1 MDRMTAALVFCTIHE
16 QGSMAGAARVL
27 GMSKAMVS
35 RYLQAMET
43 WTGNRLLHR
52 STRNLSLTTAG
63 ETALLHARELLR
75 IAEDLSQADTTAGNV
90 PSGNIR
96 ISCAQFTA
104 RYLLL
109 PFIQRFLPA
118 YPQTSIDL
126 HISNQAV
133 DLVEERIDLAV
144 RITNDLDPNVIA
156 RPLGQ
161 CVSVLCAS
169 PGYLERAGTPTQLQ
183 QLSQHNCLMYSN
195 FGKSFWHFREAGEP
209 VAVEVRGNLAANE
222 SSLLLDATL
231 AGLGISIQPWQAAAP
246 YLATGCLQQL
256 LPQAQP
262 KQLGIYGI
270 YRSRK
275 HQSSAFQVFM
285 QQLIAEFASDND
297 ATLGS
302 ASDVRADVG

>member
-1 MDRMTAALVFCTIHE
+1 MDRMTAALVFSTIAQ
-16 QGSMAGAARVL
+16 QGSMAGAARAL
-27 GMSKAMVS
+27 GMSSAMVS
-35 RYLQAMET
+35 RYLQAMEN
-43 WTGNRLLHR
+43 WSGNRLLHR
-52 STRNLSLTTAG
+52 STRKLSLTAAG
-63 ETALLHARELLR
+63 ESALIQANALLR
-75 IAEDLSQADTTAGNV
+75 IAEDISQPALEPHSS

-109 PFIQRFLPA
+109 PFIQQFLAEFPR
-118 YPQTSIDL
+118 TSIDL

-144 RITNDLDPNVIA
+144 RITNELDPNVIA

-169 PGYLERAGTPTQLQ
+169 PAYLARAGTPTELQ
-183 QLSQHNCLMYSN
+183 QLSGHNCLIYSN

-209 VAVEVRGNLAANE
+209 VAVEVHGNLSANE

-231 AGLGISIQPWQAAAP
+231 AGVGISIQPQQAAAP
-246 YLATGCLQQL
+246 YLASGLLQQL
-256 LPQAQP
+256 LPQAEP
-262 KQLGIYGI
+262 RQLGIFGI

-275 HQSSAFQVFM
+275 HQSSAFQVFL
-285 QQLIAEFASDND
+285 QQLVADIAARSGD
-297 ATLGS
+297 
-302 ASDVRADVG
+302 

>member
-1 MDRMTAALVFCTIHE
+1 MDRMTAALVFSTIAQ
-16 QGSMAGAARVL
+16 QGSMAGAARAL
-27 GMSKAMVS
+27 GMSSAMVS
-35 RYLQAMET
+35 RYLQAMEN
-43 WTGNRLLHR
+43 WSGNRLLHR
-52 STRNLSLTTAG
+52 STRKLSLTAAG
-63 ETALLHARELLR
+63 ESALIQANALLR
-75 IAEDLSQADTTAGNV
+75 IAEEICQPALDTQSP

-109 PFIQRFLPA
+109 PFIQQFLAEFPR
-118 YPQTSIDL
+118 TSIDL

-144 RITNDLDPNVIA
+144 RITNELDPNVIA

-169 PGYLERAGTPTQLQ
+169 PAYLARAGTPTELQ
-183 QLSQHNCLMYSN
+183 QLSGHNCLIYSN

-209 VAVEVRGNLAANE
+209 VAVEVHGNLSANE

-231 AGLGISIQPWQAAAP
+231 AGVGISIQPQQAAAP
-246 YLATGCLQQL
+246 YLADGLLLPL
-256 LPQAQP
+256 LPQAEP
-262 KQLGIYGI
+262 RQLGIFGI

-275 HQSSAFQVFM
+275 HQSSAFQMFLQRLVAD
-285 QQLIAEFASDND
+285 IAAR
-297 ATLGS
+297 S
-302 ASDVRADVG
+302 AP

>member
-1 MDRMTAALVFCTIHE
+1 MDRMTAALVFSTIAQ
-16 QGSMAGAARVL
+16 QGSMAGAARAL
-27 GMSKAMVS
+27 GMSRAMVS
-35 RYLQAMET
+35 RYLQAMED
-43 WTGNRLLHR
+43 WSGARLLHR
-52 STRNLSLTTAG
+52 STRKLSLTAAG
-63 ETALLHARELLR
+63 ESTFIQANELLR
-75 IAEDLSQADTTAGNV
+75 IAGEISQPALDTQSA

-109 PFIQRFLPA
+109 PFIQQFLAEFPL
-118 YPQTSIDL
+118 TSIDL

-144 RITNDLDPNVIA
+144 RITNELDPNVIA

-169 PGYLERAGTPTQLQ
+169 PAYLARAGTPTELQ
-183 QLSQHNCLMYSN
+183 QLSGHNCLIYSN

-209 VAVEVRGNLAANE
+209 VAVEVHGNLSANE

-231 AGLGISIQPWQAAAP
+231 AGVGISIQPQQAAAP
-246 YLATGCLQQL
+246 YLASGLLQQL
-256 LPQAQP
+256 LPQAEP
-262 KQLGIYGI
+262 RQLGIFGI

-275 HQSSAFQVFM
+275 HQSSAFQMFL
-285 QQLIAEFASDND
+285 QQLVAALAARSV
-297 ATLGS
+297 A
-302 ASDVRADVG
+302 

>member
-1 MDRMTAALVFCTIHE
+1 MDRMTAALVFSTIAQ
-16 QGSMAGAARVL
+16 QGSMAGAARAL
-27 GMSKAMVS
+27 GMSSAMVS
-35 RYLQAMET
+35 RYLQAMEN
-43 WTGNRLLHR
+43 WSGNRLLHR
-52 STRNLSLTTAG
+52 STRKLSLTAAG
-63 ETALLHARELLR
+63 ESALIQANALLR
-75 IAEDLSQADTTAGNV
+75 IAEDISQPALEPHNS

-109 PFIQRFLPA
+109 PFIQQFLAEFPR
-118 YPQTSIDL
+118 TSIDL

-144 RITNDLDPNVIA
+144 RITNELDPNVIA

-169 PGYLERAGTPTQLQ
+169 PAYLARAGTPTELQ
-183 QLSQHNCLMYSN
+183 QLSGHNCLIYSN

-209 VAVEVRGNLAANE
+209 VAVEVHGNLSANE

-231 AGLGISIQPWQAAAP
+231 AGVGISIQPQQAAAP
-246 YLATGCLQQL
+246 YLASGLLQQL
-256 LPQAQP
+256 LPQAEP
-262 KQLGIYGI
+262 KQLGIFGI

-275 HQSSAFQVFM
+275 HQSSAFQVFL
-285 QQLIAEFASDND
+285 QQLVANIAARSGD
-297 ATLGS
+297 
-302 ASDVRADVG
+302 

>member
-1 MDRMTAALVFCTIHE
+1 MDRMTAALVFSTIAQ
-16 QGSMAGAARVL
+16 QGSMAGAARAL
-27 GMSKAMVS
+27 GMSRAMVS
-35 RYLQAMET
+35 RYLHAMEN
-43 WTGNRLLHR
+43 WSGNRLLHR
-52 STRNLSLTTAG
+52 STRKLSLTAAG
-63 ETALLHARELLR
+63 ETALIQANELLR
-75 IAEDLSQADTTAGNV
+75 IAGEISQPALDTQSS

-109 PFIQRFLPA
+109 PFIQQFLAEFPR
-118 YPQTSIDL
+118 TSIDL

-169 PGYLERAGTPTQLQ
+169 PAYLARAGTPTELQ
-183 QLSQHNCLMYSN
+183 QLSGHNCLIYSN

-209 VAVEVRGNLAANE
+209 VAVEVHGNLSANE

-231 AGLGISIQPWQAAAP
+231 AGLGISIQPQQAAAP
-246 YLATGCLQQL
+246 YLASGLLLPL

-262 KQLGIYGI
+262 RQLGIFGI

-275 HQSSAFQVFM
+275 HQSSAFQVFL
-285 QQLIAEFASDND
+285 QQLVAELA
-297 ATLGS
+297 ARP
-302 ASDVRADVG
+302 VP

>member
-1 MDRMTAALVFCTIHE
+1 MDRMTAALVFSTITQ
-16 QGSMAGAARVL
+16 QGSMAGAARAL
-27 GMSKAMVS
+27 GMSRAMVS
-35 RYLQAMET
+35 RYLQAMED
-43 WTGNRLLHR
+43 WSGARLLHR
-52 STRNLSLTTAG
+52 STRKLSLTAAG
-63 ETALLHARELLR
+63 ESAFIQANELLR
-75 IAEDLSQADTTAGNV
+75 IAGEISQPALDTQSS

-109 PFIQRFLPA
+109 PFIQQFLAEFPR
-118 YPQTSIDL
+118 TSIDL

-144 RITNDLDPNVIA
+144 RITNELDPNVIA

-169 PGYLERAGTPTQLQ
+169 PAYLARAGTPTELQ
-183 QLSQHNCLMYSN
+183 QLSDHNCLIYSN

-209 VAVEVRGNLAANE
+209 VAVEVHGNLSANE

-231 AGLGISIQPWQAAAP
+231 AGVGISIQPQQAAAP
-246 YLATGCLQQL
+246 YLASGLLQQL
-256 LPQAQP
+256 LPQAEP
-262 KQLGIYGI
+262 RQLGIFGI

-275 HQSSAFQVFM
+275 HQSSAFQMFL
-285 QQLIAEFASDND
+285 QQLVADIAARSV
-297 ATLGS
+297 A
-302 ASDVRADVG
+302 

>member
-1 MDRMTAALVFCTIHE
+1 MDRMTAALVFSTIAQ
-16 QGSMAGAARVL
+16 QGSMAGAARAL
-27 GMSKAMVS
+27 GMSRAMVS
-35 RYLQAMET
+35 RYLHAMEN
-43 WTGNRLLHR
+43 WSGNRLLHR
-52 STRNLSLTTAG
+52 STRKLSLTAAG
-63 ETALLHARELLR
+63 ESALIQANELLR
-75 IAEDLSQADTTAGNV
+75 IAGEISQPALDTQSS

-109 PFIQRFLPA
+109 PFIQQFLAEFPR
-118 YPQTSIDL
+118 TSIDL

-169 PGYLERAGTPTQLQ
+169 PAYLARAGTPTELQ
-183 QLSQHNCLMYSN
+183 QLSGHNCLIYSN

-209 VAVEVRGNLAANE
+209 VAVEVHGNLSANE

-231 AGLGISIQPWQAAAP
+231 AGLGISIQPQQAAAP
-246 YLATGCLQQL
+246 YLASGLLLPL

-262 KQLGIYGI
+262 RQLGIFGI

-275 HQSSAFQVFM
+275 HQSSAFQVFL
-285 QQLIAEFASDND
+285 QQLVAELA
-297 ATLGS
+297 ARP
-302 ASDVRADVG
+302 VP

>member
-1 MDRMTAALVFCTIHE
+1 MDRMTAALVFSTIAQ
-16 QGSMAGAARVL
+16 QGSMAGAARAL
-27 GMSKAMVS
+27 GMSRAMVS
-35 RYLQAMET
+35 RYLQAMED
-43 WTGNRLLHR
+43 WSGARLLHR
-52 STRNLSLTTAG
+52 STRKLSLTAAG
-63 ETALLHARELLR
+63 ESTFIQANELLR
-75 IAEDLSQADTTAGNV
+75 IAGEISQPALDTQSA

-109 PFIQRFLPA
+109 PFIQQFLAEFPL
-118 YPQTSIDL
+118 TSIDL

-144 RITNDLDPNVIA
+144 RITNELDPNVIA

-169 PGYLERAGTPTQLQ
+169 PAYLDRAGTPTELQ
-183 QLSQHNCLMYSN
+183 QLSGHNCLIYSN

-209 VAVEVRGNLAANE
+209 VAVEVHGNLSANE

-231 AGLGISIQPWQAAAP
+231 AGVGISIQPQQAAAP
-246 YLATGCLQQL
+246 YLASGLLQQL

-262 KQLGIYGI
+262 RQLGIFGI

-275 HQSSAFQVFM
+275 HQSSAFQMFL
-285 QQLIAEFASDND
+285 QQL
-297 ATLGS
+297 
-302 ASDVRADVG
+302 VADLAARSVA

>member
-1 MDRMTAALVFCTIHE
+1 MDRMTAALVFSTIVQ
-16 QGSMAGAARVL
+16 QGSMAGAARAL
-27 GMSKAMVS
+27 GMSSAMVS
-35 RYLQAMET
+35 RYLQSMEI
-43 WTGNRLLHR
+43 WAGNRLLHR
-52 STRNLSLTTAG
+52 STRKLSLTAAG
-63 ETALLHARELLR
+63 ENALSQANALLR
-75 IAEDLSQADTTAGNV
+75 IAEDISQPALDTPSV

-109 PFIQRFLPA
+109 PFIQQFLTEFPL
-118 YPQTSIDL
+118 TSIDL

-144 RITNDLDPNVIA
+144 RITNELDPNVIA

-169 PGYLERAGTPTQLQ
+169 PAYLARAGTPTELQ
-183 QLSQHNCLMYSN
+183 QLSDHNCLIYSN

-209 VAVEVRGNLAANE
+209 IAVEVHGNLSANE

-231 AGLGISIQPWQAAAP
+231 AGLGISIQPQQAAAP
-246 YLATGCLQQL
+246 YLASGLL
-256 LPQAQP
+256 LPILPQAQP
-262 KQLGIYGI
+262 RQLGIFGI

-275 HQSSAFQVFM
+275 HQSSAFQVFL
-285 QQLIAEFASDND
+285 QQLVSDIAARSES
-297 ATLGS
+297 
-302 ASDVRADVG
+302 

>member
-1 MDRMTAALVFCTIHE
+1 MDRMTAALVFSTIAQ
-16 QGSMAGAARVL
+16 QGSMAGAARAL
-27 GMSKAMVS
+27 GMSRAMVS
-35 RYLQAMET
+35 RYLQAMED
-43 WTGNRLLHR
+43 WSGARLLHR
-52 STRNLSLTTAG
+52 STRKLSLTAAG
-63 ETALLHARELLR
+63 ESTFIQANELLR
-75 IAEDLSQADTTAGNV
+75 IAGEISQPALDTQSA

-109 PFIQRFLPA
+109 PFIQQFLAEFPL
-118 YPQTSIDL
+118 TSIDL

-144 RITNDLDPNVIA
+144 RITNELDPNVIA

-169 PGYLERAGTPTQLQ
+169 PAYLARAGTPTELQ
-183 QLSQHNCLMYSN
+183 QLSGHNCLIYSN

-209 VAVEVRGNLAANE
+209 VAVEVHGNLSANE

-231 AGLGISIQPWQAAAP
+231 AGVGISIQPQQAAAP
-246 YLATGCLQQL
+246 YLASGLLQQL

-262 KQLGIYGI
+262 RQLGIFGI

-275 HQSSAFQVFM
+275 HQSSAFQMFL
-285 QQLIAEFASDND
+285 QQL
-297 ATLGS
+297 
-302 ASDVRADVG
+302 VADLAARSVA

>member
-1 MDRMTAALVFCTIHE
+1 MDRMTAALVFSTIAQ
-16 QGSMAGAARVL
+16 QGSMAGAARAL
-27 GMSKAMVS
+27 DMSRAMVS
-35 RYLQAMET
+35 RYLHAMEN
-43 WTGNRLLHR
+43 WSGNRLLHR
-52 STRNLSLTTAG
+52 STRKLSLTAAG
-63 ETALLHARELLR
+63 ESALIQANELLR
-75 IAEDLSQADTTAGNV
+75 IAGEISQPALDTQSS

-109 PFIQRFLPA
+109 PFIQQFLAEFPR
-118 YPQTSIDL
+118 TSIDL

-169 PGYLERAGTPTQLQ
+169 PAYLARAGTPTELQ
-183 QLSQHNCLMYSN
+183 QLSGHNCLIYSN

-209 VAVEVRGNLAANE
+209 VAVEVHGNLSANE

-231 AGLGISIQPWQAAAP
+231 AGLGISIQPQQAAAP
-246 YLATGCLQQL
+246 YLASGLLLPL

-262 KQLGIYGI
+262 RQLGIFGI

-275 HQSSAFQVFM
+275 HQSSAFQVFL
-285 QQLIAEFASDND
+285 QRLVAELA
-297 ATLGS
+297 ARP
-302 ASDVRADVG
+302 VP

>member
-1 MDRMTAALVFCTIHE
+1 MDRMTAALVFSTIAQ
-16 QGSMAGAARVL
+16 QGSMAGAARAL
-27 GMSKAMVS
+27 GMSRAMVS
-35 RYLQAMET
+35 RYLQAMED
-43 WTGNRLLHR
+43 WSGARLLHR
-52 STRNLSLTTAG
+52 STRKLSLTAAG
-63 ETALLHARELLR
+63 ESTFIQANELLR
-75 IAEDLSQADTTAGNV
+75 IAGEISQPALDTQSA

-109 PFIQRFLPA
+109 PFIQQFLAEFPL
-118 YPQTSIDL
+118 TSIDL

-144 RITNDLDPNVIA
+144 RITNELDPNVIA

-169 PGYLERAGTPTQLQ
+169 PAYLARAGPPTELQ
-183 QLSQHNCLMYSN
+183 QLSGHNCLIYSN

-209 VAVEVRGNLAANE
+209 VAVEVHGNLSANE

-231 AGLGISIQPWQAAAP
+231 AGVGISLQPQQAAAP
-246 YLATGCLQQL
+246 YLASGLLQQL

-262 KQLGIYGI
+262 RQLGIFGI

-275 HQSSAFQVFM
+275 HQSSAFQMFL
-285 QQLIAEFASDND
+285 QQL
-297 ATLGS
+297 
-302 ASDVRADVG
+302 VADLAARSVA

>member
-1 MDRMTAALVFCTIHE
+1 MDRMTAALVFSTIAQ
-16 QGSMAGAARVL
+16 QGSMAGAARAL
-27 GMSKAMVS
+27 GMSRAMVS
-35 RYLQAMET
+35 RYLQAMED
-43 WTGNRLLHR
+43 WSGARLLHR
-52 STRNLSLTTAG
+52 STRKLSLTAAG
-63 ETALLHARELLR
+63 ESTFIQANELLR
-75 IAEDLSQADTTAGNV
+75 IAGEISQPALDTQSA

-109 PFIQRFLPA
+109 PFIQQFLAEFPL
-118 YPQTSIDL
+118 TSIDL

-144 RITNDLDPNVIA
+144 RITNELDPNVIA

-169 PGYLERAGTPTQLQ
+169 PAYLARAGTPTELQ
-183 QLSQHNCLMYSN
+183 QLSGHNCLIYSN

-209 VAVEVRGNLAANE
+209 VAVEVHGNLSANE

-231 AGLGISIQPWQAAAP
+231 AGVGISLQPQQAAAP
-246 YLATGCLQQL
+246 YLASGLLQQL

-262 KQLGIYGI
+262 RQLGIFGI

-275 HQSSAFQVFM
+275 HQSSAFQMFL
-285 QQLIAEFASDND
+285 QQL
-297 ATLGS
+297 
-302 ASDVRADVG
+302 VADLAARSVA